1 MGQPGRPI
9 QRVYRGALNS
19 FYKPELLEPGTTQM
33 KILII
38 GATGGTGREL
48 VKQALEG
55 GHHVTA
61 FARNPAKIRVQHEHL
76 TVLQGDVLDL
86 SSVEKAVKGQD
97 AVLSALGHKRWI
109 IPSSILSEGT
119 RNVVGAMKRHGVQ
132 RFICETS
139 LGVGNSRG
147 RLGLYY
153 SLFVIPFIVFFYFRD
168 KKRQEEIVRNSGLDW
183 VIVRPGRLTN
193 GRMRRNYRH
202 GVKIGN
208 YIWTV
213 SISRADVAD
222 FMLRQLEEDVYLNQA
237 VGVAN

>member
-1 MGQPGRPI
+1 
-9 QRVYRGALNS
+9 
-19 FYKPELLEPGTTQM
+19 M
-33 KILII
+33 KILIV

-48 VKQALEG
+48 VKQALER

-61 FARNPAKIRVQHEHL
+61 FARNPTKVRIQHERL
-76 TVLQGDVLDL
+76 IVLEGNVLDL

-119 RNVVGAMKRHGVQ
+119 RNVVEMMKRHGVH
-132 RFICETS
+132 RLICETS

-168 KKRQEEIVRNSGLDW
+168 KKKQEEIVRNSGLDW

-193 GRMRRNYRH
+193 GRMRKNYKH
-202 GVKIGN
+202 GPKIGN

-222 FMLRQLEEDVYLNQA
+222 FMLRQLEEDGYLNQA
-237 VGVAN
+237 VGIAY

>member
-1 MGQPGRPI
+1 
-9 QRVYRGALNS
+9 
-19 FYKPELLEPGTTQM
+19 M
-33 KILII
+33 KILIV

-48 VKQALEG
+48 VKQALER

-61 FARNPAKIRVQHEHL
+61 FARNPTKVRIQHERL
-76 TVLQGDVLDL
+76 IVLEGNVLDL

-119 RNVVGAMKRHGVQ
+119 RNVVEMMKRHGV
-132 RFICETS
+132 RRLICETS

-168 KKRQEEIVRNSGLDW
+168 KKKQEEIVRNSGLDW

-193 GRMRRNYRH
+193 GRMRKNYKH
-202 GVKIGN
+202 GPKIGN

-222 FMLRQLEEDVYLNQA
+222 FMLRQLEEDGYLNQA
-237 VGVAN
+237 VGIAY

>member
-1 MGQPGRPI
+1 
-9 QRVYRGALNS
+9 
-19 FYKPELLEPGTTQM
+19 M
-33 KILII
+33 KILIV

-48 VKQALEG
+48 VKQALER

-61 FARNPAKIRVQHEHL
+61 FARNPTKVRIQHERL
-76 TVLQGDVLDL
+76 IVLEGNVLDL

-119 RNVVGAMKRHGVQ
+119 RNVVEMMKRHGVH
-132 RFICETS
+132 RLICETS

-168 KKRQEEIVRNSGLDW
+168 KKKQEEIVRNSGLDW

-193 GRMRRNYRH
+193 GRMRKNYKH
-202 GVKIGN
+202 GPKIGN

-222 FMLRQLEEDVYLNQA
+222 FMLLQLEEDRYLNQS